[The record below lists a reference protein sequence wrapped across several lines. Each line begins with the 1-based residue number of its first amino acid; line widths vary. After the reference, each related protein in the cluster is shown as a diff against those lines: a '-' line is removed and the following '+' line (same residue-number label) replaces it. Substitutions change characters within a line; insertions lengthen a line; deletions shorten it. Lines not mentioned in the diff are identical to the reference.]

1 MDLII
6 DHHINNI
13 INIKCHCD
21 DDNYNCINL
30 DKCKNRNI
38 IIENCPLLSSKCHLV
53 LKSNDN
59 MMNPGDFK
67 KLLEYIIKYNINNS
81 NKDKENKI
89 IFLFSYYYLLIKN
102 IKLISSLYFFY
113 EQFILFAFTSLK
125 YNILIN
131 NKYLA
136 RFNNYFIKNFKE
148 KINCDKLLNEWC
160 DIFEEIIKQQ
170 N

>member
-1 MDLII
+1 
-6 DHHINNI
+6 
-13 INIKCHCD
+13 
-21 DDNYNCINL
+21 
-30 DKCKNRNI
+30 
-38 IIENCPLLSSKCHLV
+38 
-53 LKSNDN
+53 

-160 DIFEEIIKQQ
+160 DINNPPGNTSSNMSAIFSTSPPTPNDILYFFTTGY
-170 N
+170 